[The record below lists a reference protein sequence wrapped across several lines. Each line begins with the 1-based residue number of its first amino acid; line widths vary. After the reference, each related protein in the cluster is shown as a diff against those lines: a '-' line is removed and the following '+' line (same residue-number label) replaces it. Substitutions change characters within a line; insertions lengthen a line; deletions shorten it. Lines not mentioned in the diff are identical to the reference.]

1 MRHALAILFF
11 LTLTSQLPARNKA
24 VLIGIAN
31 YPDTSGWQKLSSRN
45 DIQLLKN
52 TFPPDWEIW
61 ILEDEK
67 ATRNGIV
74 SLLESIA
81 EHTRPGD
88 TVFIHFSGHGQQMI
102 PIEDNG
108 SEPDF
113 LDEALVPFDALQ
125 QYTPSYHGENHLR
138 DDEFASLVTKIRSK
152 AGRQGFVMVS
162 LDACHSDSMQKGE
175 DDSAPSNEII
185 YRGSAEI
192 FGKNVTEKD
201 IKKRYTRDTSRI
213 TATDKADVV
222 FLSACQAHSQ
232 NQEIKIDDTGY
243 GSLSYAMARALEQ
256 HGFSNMDTLLNKV
269 VFAMDQLVPYQYP
282 GIRTSFN
289 YQRPKLNKKSARPAP
304 VQQPATARNRLW
316 PIIATPLLFCLTLT
330 AIALWKKKRH
340 R

>member
-1 MRHALAILFF
+1 
-11 LTLTSQLPARNKA
+11 
-24 VLIGIAN
+24 
-31 YPDTSGWQKLSSRN
+31 
-45 DIQLLKN
+45 
-52 TFPPDWEIW
+52 
-61 ILEDEK
+61 
-67 ATRNGIV
+67 
-74 SLLESIA
+74 
-81 EHTRPGD
+81 
-88 TVFIHFSGHGQQMI
+88 MI

-289 YQRPKLNKKSARPAP
+289 YQRPKLNKKSARPVP